1 MGCVEAPLWL
11 GPRPH
16 TSPLP
21 VRSRRFGRRSSAV
34 RCSSPG
40 VRTFHILR
48 DVIGRAYD
56 IRMAHEEKRLTLDEA
71 HIELARLAIPV

>member
-1 MGCVEAPLWL
+1 MARSEAAHKSLACPVPTLWEKVQRGEVL
-11 GPRPH
+11 E
-16 TSPLP
+16 
-21 VRSRRFGRRSSAV
+21 SRL
-34 RCSSPG
+34 G

-71 HIELARLAIPV
+71 HTELARLAIPV